1 MTEFESILKIT
12 GNNSVRD
19 LSEKRV
25 SMPTCVLLKVTR
37 GSRDDNSNDNS
48 QLGGPYNFD
57 YLTPYSLTARNSFC
71 SVSGKLKTCK
81 KNNMGIPKNEAD
93 QFAKF

>member
-1 MTEFESILKIT
+1 MTEFESILEIT
-12 GNNSVRD
+12 GNKSVRD

-37 GSRDDNSNDNS
+37 GSRDDNSSDSNQN
-48 QLGGPYNFD
+48 GGPYNFD

-71 SVSGKLKTCK
+71 SVSGKL
-81 KNNMGIPKNEAD
+81 IPCCL
-93 QFAKF
+93 